1 MYNLLISY
9 IIIADHY
16 NTMVMLCKAEANI
29 RLLQC
34 KIIIF
39 WLDCAVSG
47 NLCFESFFDTWF
59 RLYGLTFYSHQNLW
73 IGCWGCVIISL
84 IFPALE
90 TKVVLC
96 RKDNKGI
103 FKLILIWLIWF
114 LFQKERESIEDSCR
128 SSSYLSKHSIIRQ
141 LNNQWNMEFIFQ
153 ISRW

>member
-16 NTMVMLCKAEANI
+16 NTMLCKAEANI

-73 IGCWGCVIISL
+73 IGSWGCVIIFWFSFL
-84 IFPALE
+84 Q

-96 RKDNKGI
+96 WKDNKGI

-114 LFQKERESIEDSCR
+114 LFQKERERVLRTLVDH
-128 SSSYLSKHSIIRQ
+128 LV
-141 LNNQWNMEFIFQ
+141 IFQ
-153 ISRW
+153 SIAS